1 MNPENFLEVATILP
15 EPLLLVNAEGEI
27 IASNRPVAIMLGVS
41 KPELQGKMLFDLV
54 TEADEKVLD
63 YLRACS
69 RTREMLL
76 GSLTF
81 RNSDGEELSSR
92 CEGAVI
98 QARCADSPAVN
109 LLRLQN
115 RTSANSNFLLLNQ
128 KIKELTEET
137 QWRKQAQENLSKTN
151 ERLKQTLDDLQK
163 TQVQLVQTEKMSS
176 LGKLV
181 AGVFHEI
188 NHPIDFIDENIVRVS
203 QYIQELLELVKLYEQ
218 EYPQPSANI
227 REKIAAID
235 INFLQDDLGE
245 VFYSMRRGTKRIVD
259 IVKSLQN
266 FSRVDEAKI
275 KKVDIH
281 EKIDNTL
288 VILQH
293 RLKPR
298 RVQDDSM
305 EYFHPG
311 VEVIREYGKIPFV
324 YCYPSQINQVFIN
337 ILNNAIDALDE
348 LIINNNKLSINNNT
362 DKQLVNRDN
371 LNIFHA
377 VNYEEKEVIHP
388 QIRISTEVTRKNC
401 LSIQIADN
409 AFGMSDEI
417 RHRIFD
423 PFFTTKPVGTGTGI
437 GLYICNQIITEK
449 HGGKLSCFSKP
460 NQGSEFLIEI
470 PIQPK
475 FLF

>member
-163 TQVQLVQTEKMSS
+163 NSS
-176 LGKLV
+176 
-181 AGVFHEI
+181 
-188 NHPIDFIDENIVRVS
+188 
-203 QYIQELLELVKLYEQ
+203 
-218 EYPQPSANI
+218 SA
-227 REKIAAID
+227 R
-235 INFLQDDLGE
+235 
-245 VFYSMRRGTKRIVD
+245 
-259 IVKSLQN
+259 
-266 FSRVDEAKI
+266 
-275 KKVDIH
+275 
-281 EKIDNTL
+281 
-288 VILQH
+288 
-293 RLKPR
+293 
-298 RVQDDSM
+298 
-305 EYFHPG
+305 
-311 VEVIREYGKIPFV
+311 
-324 YCYPSQINQVFIN
+324 
-337 ILNNAIDALDE
+337 
-348 LIINNNKLSINNNT
+348 
-362 DKQLVNRDN
+362 
-371 LNIFHA
+371 
-377 VNYEEKEVIHP
+377 
-388 QIRISTEVTRKNC
+388 
-401 LSIQIADN
+401 
-409 AFGMSDEI
+409 
-417 RHRIFD
+417 
-423 PFFTTKPVGTGTGI
+423 
-437 GLYICNQIITEK
+437 
-449 HGGKLSCFSKP
+449 P
-460 NQGSEFLIEI
+460 N
-470 PIQPK
+470 
-475 FLF
+475 

>member
-1 MNPENFLEVATILP
+1 MNPENFLEVANILP

-27 IASNRPVAIMLGVS
+27 IASNRPLVRMLGLS
-41 KPELQGKMLFDLV
+41 KQELQGKMLFDLV

-69 RTREMLL
+69 RTREMVL

-81 RNSDGEELSSR
+81 RNSDGEEFSSR

-98 QARCADSPAVN
+98 KVRSLDSPAVN

-137 QWRKQAQENLSKTN
+137 QWRKQAQENLSKIN

-181 AGVFHEI
+181 AGVVNEI
-188 NHPIDFIDENIVRVS
+188 NHPIDFIDENIIRTS
-203 QYIQELLELVKLYEQ
+203 KCIQKLLELVKLYEQ
-218 EYPQPSANI
+218 EYPLPSASI

-245 VFYSMRRGTKRIVD
+245 VFYSMRRGTERIVA

-281 EKIDNTL
+281 ESIDNTL

-298 RVQDDSM
+298 RVQDNSM

-311 VEVIREYGKIPFV
+311 VEVIKEYGNIPLV
-324 YCYPSQINQVFIN
+324 YCYPNQINQVFIN

-348 LIINNNKLSINNNT
+348 LIINNNKSSTKNNKNN
-362 DKQLVNRDN
+362 QLANRNN
-371 LNIFHA
+371 LNTSHV
-377 VNYEEKEVIHP
+377 VNYEVKEVIHP
-388 QIRISTEVTRKNC
+388 QIRISTEVTRRNC
-401 LSIQIADN
+401 LSIQIIDN
-409 AFGMSDEI
+409 AFGMTDEI
-417 RHRIFD
+417 RRRIFD
-423 PFFTTKPVGTGTGI
+423 PFFTTKPVAKGIGI

-449 HGGKLSCFSKP
+449 HGGRLSCFSKP
-460 NQGSEFLIEI
+460 NHGSEFLIEI